1 MAVLD
6 IRKLPE
12 SQKIHRIIFAD
23 DNRDGLGKAC
33 YVEDAFPHQCNI
45 ISRGGDNVHVKYN
58 DIDHLIMALEK
69 AKELWHQP
77 K

>member
-45 ISRGGDNVHVKYN
+45 ISRDGASVVWGFIADGFVSLAGTIK
-58 DIDHLIMALEK
+58 DLM
-69 AKELWHQP
+69 
-77 K
+77 